1 MGYKAIK
8 FFGITA
14 LLLLPLWVWAQ
25 QQPQSEEEEIKQLRE
40 AVDKTVESYENLLD
54 LEDWQSFYV
63 DSILTHDYDA
73 LRLELKELR
82 NAKVANTDIY
92 VQVQDKWAEQIYNS
106 LQKVFN
112 EEQWTKYLK
121 SGAAREKKS
130 RDKRAAK
137 RK

>member
-8 FFGITA
+8 IFGIAA
-14 LLLLPLWVWAQ
+14 LLLLPFMAGA
-25 QQPQSEEEEIKQLRE
+25 QQPQTEEEELKQLRE
-40 AVDKTVESYENLLD
+40 AVDKTVESYETLLN

-63 DSILTHDYDA
+63 DSILTHDYTELTRELKA
-73 LRLELKELR
+73 LRE
-82 NAKVANTDIY
+82 AKMSSSEVY
-92 VQVQDKWAEQIYNS
+92 MQVQDKWAEQIYVS

-112 EEQWTKYLK
+112 EEQWAKYLK
-121 SGAAREKKS
+121 TGAARDKKS

>member
-1 MGYKAIK
+1 MRYKSIK

-14 LLLLPLWVWAQ
+14 LLLLPLYAGAQ
-25 QQPQSEEEEIKQLRE
+25 QQTNDAEEIKQMRE
-40 AVDKTVESYENLLD
+40 AIDRQVDNYTTMLD
-54 LEDWQSFYV
+54 LEVWQTFYL
-63 DSILTHDYDA
+63 DSILTHDYEA
-73 LRLELKELR
+73 LRLELKSLR
-82 NAKVANTDIY
+82 DSKVSNSDIY
-92 VQVQDKWAEQIYNS
+92 LQAQDKWAEQIYTA

-112 EEQWTKYLK
+112 EQQWDKYLK

>member
-8 FFGITA
+8 FFGIAA
-14 LLLLPLWVWAQ
+14 LLLLPLLAGA
-25 QQPQSEEEEIKQLRE
+25 QQPQTEEEELKQLRQ
-40 AVDKTVESYENLLD
+40 VIDQTVANYETQLG

-73 LRLELKELR
+73 LRLELKALR
-82 NAKVANTDIY
+82 EAKVSNVDIY
-92 VQVQDKWAEQIYNS
+92 QTTQDKWAEQIYNA
-106 LQKVFN
+106 LQKVFD
-112 EEQWTKYLK
+112 EDQWAKYLK
-121 SGAAREKKS
+121 SGAARDKKA

>member
-8 FFGITA
+8 FFGIAA
-14 LLLLPLWVWAQ
+14 LLLLPFLAGA
-25 QQPQSEEEEIKQLRE
+25 QQPQSEEEELKQLRE
-40 AVDKTVESYENLLD
+40 VIDKTVAAYETQLR

-73 LRLELKELR
+73 LRLELKALR
-82 NAKVANTDIY
+82 EAKVSNVDIY
-92 VQVQDKWAEQIYNS
+92 QVTQDKWAEQIYNA
-106 LQKVFN
+106 LQKVFD
-112 EEQWTKYLK
+112 EDQWAKYLK
-121 SGAAREKKS
+121 SGAARDKKA